1 MKVGNQTIK
10 FKNSPKIFDTSSIV
24 GPKEMQGPLANEFDM
39 HSDDIFFGEKTF
51 EKAESRMMNNCI
63 NNLFTKTGMTP
74 EKIDYIINLVGGPEK
89 NEKIFN
95 QKNRK
100 PAEVMLRIAEEKNV
114 RAMGFIGGKL
124 GPKAFVEV
132 KKELIEKLSKSR
144 IRLEYVEP
152 TIVYGNGRND
162 TLAKL
167 IPIFKFLGL
176 FNKNMKPVQVD
187 DIVRELVSNL
197 EGK

>member
-1 MKVGNQTIK
+1 MRNTVLLGGNGYIGREIIKYWLKKDKDMVFYVISRKGSSEIKDDRVINLKADVSDYESTVKV
-10 FKNSPKIFDTSSIV
+10 
-24 GPKEMQGPLANEFDM
+24 L
-39 HSDDIFFGEKTF
+39 
-51 EKAESRMMNNCI
+51 
-63 NNLFTKTGMTP
+63 P

-114 RAMGFIGGKL
+114 RTMGFIGGKL

>member
-1 MKVGNQTIK
+1 MRNTVLLGGNGYIGREIIKYWLKKDKDMVFYVISRKGSSEIKDDRVINLKADVSDYESTVKV
-10 FKNSPKIFDTSSIV
+10 
-24 GPKEMQGPLANEFDM
+24 L
-39 HSDDIFFGEKTF
+39 
-51 EKAESRMMNNCI
+51 
-63 NNLFTKTGMTP
+63 P

-114 RAMGFIGGKL
+114 RTMGFIGGKL

-197 EGK
+197 EGKWYENK